1 MEKTS
6 IPNIDNDPAWKTS
19 HKLCNVTASAKNYCT
34 SIMSG
39 NMTKY
44 SNARVIGSHHT
55 GIKGTANLHQEQA
68 PSKGE
73 FLSGSDMFRVIKL
86 LQNKLVYL

>member
-1 MEKTS
+1 MENTS
-6 IPNIDNDPAWKTS
+6 IPEIDNDPAWKTS
-19 HKLCNVTASAKNYCT
+19 HKLCNVTASGKNYCT

-44 SNARVIGSHHT
+44 SNAHVIGSHHT

-68 PSKGE
+68 PSKE
-73 FLSGSDMFRVIKL
+73 VCTEIC
-86 LQNKLVYL
+86 QNKPPALLVSSK